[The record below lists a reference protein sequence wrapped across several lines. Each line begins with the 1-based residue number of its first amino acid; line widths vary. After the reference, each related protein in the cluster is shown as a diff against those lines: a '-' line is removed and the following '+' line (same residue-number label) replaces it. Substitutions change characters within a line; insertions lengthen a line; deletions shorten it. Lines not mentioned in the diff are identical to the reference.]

1 MDKDINA
8 IWKESLLSGLEKKKN
23 LRERIT
29 DFLKMIQHF
38 SCKCLKKEQEMPI

>member
-1 MDKDINA
+1 MDKEINA
-8 IWKESLLSGLEKKKN
+8 IWKKSLSGLKKKN

-29 DFLKMIQHF
+29 DFLKMTQHF